1 MMKIEV
7 KLYSYHDMDLVSL
20 YKSGR
25 VAFPEATRQVLN
37 SYANKEVYKIK
48 LLDVN
53 QKRLDRY
60 PSDSYRKYYHYHII
74 LDDKEDIAAI
84 ELLKKITP
92 GCRNNFIK
100 VVLRQYLCCAL
111 PTGYSIDGDT
121 RLFREMTNKFQGGLD
136 EREIKQT
143 KKIKTNTQKKK
154 RTKAKKRPEIQS
166 KESIQEVIE
175 PEIKQTMVQKSQEL
189 PEEHQY
195 QNVTFKPEQDNLDL
209 SPTPKPTPKPISEP
223 IPEPEMEAESDDDS
237 FDIDDFL
244 TGATEQY

>member
-25 VAFPEATRQVLN
+25 VAFPETTRQILN

-48 LLDVN
+48 LLQIN

-60 PSDSYRKYYHYHII
+60 PRDSYRKYYHYYII
-74 LDDKEDIAAI
+74 LDDKEDFAAI

-92 GCRNNFIK
+92 GYRNNFIK

-111 PTGYSIDGDT
+111 SSGYSINGDT
-121 RLFREMTNKFQGGLD
+121 KLFREMTHKFQGSLD

-143 KKIKTNTQKKK
+143 KKIKMNTHNKERNAVKKSSHIKHKEPIQEIVTPEAQK
-154 RTKAKKRPEIQS
+154 TTFQSSQTVAYIAEEQS
-166 KESIQEVIE
+166 KQSQKESV
-175 PEIKQTMVQKSQEL
+175 
-189 PEEHQY
+189 
-195 QNVTFKPEQDNLDL
+195 
-209 SPTPKPTPKPISEP
+209 PKKENFISEP
-223 IPEPEMEAESDDDS
+223 IHEPKIESELESDDG